1 MSIFSFTGHILQK
14 LSGKQT
20 IDDKH
25 INKRIQLFINQ
36 MKHISKIDFEEGT
49 LCCLINS
56 FLIIEKKVSV

>member
-1 MSIFSFTGHILQK
+1 MSIFSFTGDILPK
-14 LSGKQT
+14 WSGKQT

-36 MKHISKIDFEEGT
+36 MKHVSKTDFKKGT